1 MMYLTYEEYTTMG
14 GTLSETAFNNIEFQA
29 ETYIDWYTFNRLHG
43 ETELPERV
51 KRCMYAIIDLL
62 ANKDAMLAQLTGAS
76 AMFGDTVPQSIASQ
90 SNDGVSISYNV
101 LPATDLMDNTT
112 KEIED
117 TINKALQGVTNS
129 LGRKL
134 LYRGLYEYE

>member
-1 MMYLTYEEYTTMG
+1 MYLTYEEYTTMG
-14 GTLSETAFNNIEFQA
+14 GTLSEAAFNNIEFQA
-29 ETYIDWYTFNRLHG
+29 ETYIDWYTFNRLQN
-43 ETELPERV
+43 ETELPYRV
-51 KRCMYAIIDLL
+51 KQCMFAIIDLL
-62 ANKDAMLAQLTGAS
+62 LNKDAMLNQLTGAS
-76 AMFGDTVPQSIASQ
+76 SMLNGEVPKSIASQ

-101 LPATDLMDNTT
+101 LPASDLMDDTT
-112 KEIED
+112 KAIED

>member
-1 MMYLTYEEYTTMG
+1 MYLTFEEYTEMG
-14 GTLSETAFNNIEFQA
+14 GTLSEAAFNNIEFQA
-29 ETYIDWYTFNRLHG
+29 ETYIDWYTFNRLQN
-43 ETELPERV
+43 ETELPYRV
-51 KRCMYAIIDLL
+51 KQCMFAIIDLL
-62 ANKDAMLAQLTGAS
+62 INKDAMLNQLTGAS
-76 AMFGDTVPQSIASQ
+76 SMLSGEVPKSIASQ

-101 LPATDLMDNTT
+101 LPASDLMDDTT
-112 KEIED
+112 KAIED